1 MTTHIRQLKGM
12 QGATAFWLLASLLP
26 LSLWGQ
32 TFSISIYSAIA
43 NSANNQITVVGVGFG
58 PQPGRGAPSVSFNG
72 ASLTLVS
79 FTDTTIV
86 ANLPAGLVAGTYH
99 LAVTNSGKDSAY
111 LDVALG
117 DLWGRQAPPS
127 SISIYSAKVNST
139 LTQVTVVGV
148 AFSPQPVRGAPS
160 VSFDD
165 ASLTLV
171 PSGYDNCPNLPA
183 SVAAGSYLLT
193 VTNSRNDSASL
204 DVTIGNQGPAG
215 PIGLQGPIGLTG
227 AAGAKGPLV
236 QQGRQG
242 QRVRRRRSSRPAR
255 THRFDR
261 RCGCHRASGCDRANR
276 AAGIHRFERAWDPLG

>member
-12 QGATAFWLLASLLP
+12 QGVSAFWLLASLLP

-32 TFSISIYSAIA
+32 TSSISIYSAIA
-43 NSANNQITVVGVGFG
+43 NSANNQITAVGVGFD
-58 PQPGRGAPSVSFNG
+58 PQPERGAPSVSFNG

-79 FTDTTIV
+79 FTGTTIV

-111 LDVALG
+111 LDVTLG

-139 LTQVTVVGV
+139 LTQVTMVGV

-171 PSGYDNCPNLPA
+171 SFTDTTIVANLPA

-215 PIGLQGPIGLTG
+215 PN
-227 AAGAKGPLV
+227 GPL
-236 QQGRQG
+236 G
-242 QRVRRRRSSRPAR
+242 P
-255 THRFDR
+255 HRLDR
-261 RCGCHRASGCDRANR
+261 RHGR
-276 AAGIHRFERAWDPLG
+276 